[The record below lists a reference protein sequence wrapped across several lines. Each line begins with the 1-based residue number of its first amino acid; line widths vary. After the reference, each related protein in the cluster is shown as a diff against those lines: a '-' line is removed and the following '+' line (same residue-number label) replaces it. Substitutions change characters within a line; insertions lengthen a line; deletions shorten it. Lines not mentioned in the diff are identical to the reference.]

1 MFLTYKQD
9 DNELSSDEGSDM
21 YLQFNLGLS
30 DVSAFLVDGDFHW
43 SQTPLTISS
52 NSMEPAN
59 ISFLPVINK
68 CGVILKLQQVT
79 VALTMFFSPYDMI
92 LYFVF

>member
-1 MFLTYKQD
+1 MFLTYTQD
-9 DNELSSDEGSDM
+9 DNELRSSKESDM

-43 SQTPLTISS
+43 SQTPLTMSS
-52 NSMEPAN
+52 SSIEPAN

-68 CGVILKLQQVT
+68 CGVVLKLQQVT
-79 VALTMFFSPYDMI
+79 VVLTVPFI
-92 LYFVF
+92 